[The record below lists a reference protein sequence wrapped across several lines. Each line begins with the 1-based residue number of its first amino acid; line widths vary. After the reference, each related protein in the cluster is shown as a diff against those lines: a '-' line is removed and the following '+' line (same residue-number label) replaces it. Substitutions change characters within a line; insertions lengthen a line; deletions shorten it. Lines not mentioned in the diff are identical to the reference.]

1 MNYARFV
8 RTLVFLV
15 LIGHCLHAREPIPED
30 RGAAGL
36 WQSLKRINNNAR
48 AMHITAHPD
57 DEDGGTITLLS
68 RGMGVEMTLLCL
80 NRGESG
86 ANLVTGDFFDGLG
99 ALRTVELLKAA
110 EYYGAK
116 VRFTRFI
123 DYGFSKNVNETFR
136 NWNRDEVLRDVV
148 RIIRTEKPHV
158 LISRWQ
164 GMPRDGHGN
173 HEAAGVMAQLAFDA
187 AGDPKR
193 FPEQI
198 AQGLAAWQPQKLY
211 SDNRRE
217 GDDWTVRVDSGVYD
231 PVIGRSYAQIAR
243 DGLRNQRSQG
253 AGSSISRPGPSVSY
267 YKLLASRVGEAA
279 KEKDFFERVTMES
292 HPEVARHAAAARQ
305 AFSASAPAL
314 SVPHLEA
321 GLAAARADGLNAK
334 ERQFTAA
341 LQQALGISLEALVE
355 PENPPTGP
363 FADFRGY
370 EIFGVATPGQTFRVK
385 AALHEQGARKVT
397 LRKIELSAPKG
408 WTVKPLPDHR
418 FEVTV
423 PMDAAPTRA
432 YWKRGSVQETSYE
445 IVAPE
450 LFSMPLPPAPVVAK
464 ATYLIGATEAAVESA
479 AETSFIDSI
488 GVQHRRTLVAG
499 PPVSLRTGAEWGML
513 PLGRTESTLTVTV
526 RNHVNGSSEGS
537 IRLEAPQG
545 WRTDPVSL
553 PYSFSKENEES
564 ILSFKAIAPTL
575 PDTRAFPLRAV
586 ATWKGREYRESF
598 EAYTQPGL
606 ETVYLS
612 QPAVQQIRAIDVKV
626 VPGLRAGYV
635 MGTGD
640 EVPEGLRQLGIPV
653 DMLDSAALATGDLS
667 KYSTILLGIR
677 AYAARQ
683 DVKTYNP
690 RLLDYVKRGGVLV
703 VQYNTQEYD
712 KNFGPY
718 PYSMTRSAEEISE
731 EDAPVEMLDPNDPVF
746 QSPNRITSKDFDGW
760 VEQRGSKFMTTWD
773 PRFKALLASND
784 TGQKPQRGG
793 WLVARHGEGLYVYC
807 AYAWYRQLP
816 YAVPGA
822 TRIFA
827 NLVSL
832 GAKDASW
839 RK

>member
-1 MNYARFV
+1 
-8 RTLVFLV
+8 
-15 LIGHCLHAREPIPED
+15 
-30 RGAAGL
+30 
-36 WQSLKRINNNAR
+36 
-48 AMHITAHPD
+48 MHITAHPD

-68 RGMGVEMTLLCL
+68 RGMGVDVTLLCL

-110 EYYGAK
+110 EYYGAR

-123 DYGFSKNVNETFR
+123 DYGFSKNVAETFR
-136 NWNRDEVLRDVV
+136 NWNREEVVRDVV
-148 RIIRTEKPHV
+148 RIIRAEKPHV

-164 GMPRDGHGN
+164 GTPRDGHGN
-173 HEAAGVMAQLAFDA
+173 HEAAGVMAQLAFEA
-187 AGDPKR
+187 AGDPAR

-198 AQGLAAWQPQKLY
+198 AEGLTAWQPQKLY

-217 GDDWTVRVDSGVYD
+217 TDDWTIRVDSGVYD
-231 PVIGRSYAQIAR
+231 PVIGRTYAQIAR
-243 DGLRNQRSQG
+243 DGLRHERSQG
-253 AGSSISRPGPSVSY
+253 AGSAISRPGPSVSY
-267 YKLLASRVGEAA
+267 YKLLASKVGAAA
-279 KEKDFFERVTMES
+279 KETDFFERVTTES
-292 HPEVARHAAAARQ
+292 NLEVAPHAAAARH
-305 AFSASAPAL
+305 AFSANNPSQC
-314 SVPHLEA
+314 VPHLQA
-321 GLAAARADGLNAK
+321 GLEAARASGLPAK
-334 ERQFTAA
+334 ERQFSAA

-355 PENPPTGP
+355 PDNPPTGP

-370 EIFGVATPGQTFRVK
+370 ETFGVATPGQTFRVK
-385 AALHEQGARKVT
+385 AVLHEQGASSFGRNKPALNRLT
-397 LRKIELSAPKG
+397 LKKIELAVPKG
-408 WTVKPLPDHR
+408 WTVKALPDQR

-423 PMDAAPTRA
+423 PTDAAPTKG

-445 IVAPE
+445 IVEPE
-450 LFSMPLPPAPVVAK
+450 LFSLPLPPSPVIAK
-464 ATYLIGATEAAVESA
+464 ATYSIGRTEAVIEGP
-479 AETSFIDSI
+479 AETSYIDSI
-488 GVQHRRTLVAG
+488 GVQHRRTLAAG

-513 PLGRTESTLTVTV
+513 PLGRGESSVTVTV
-526 RNHVNGSSEGS
+526 RNHVSGPSEGS
-537 IRLEAPQG
+537 VRLDSPPG
-545 WRTDPVSL
+545 WRIEPASQ
-553 PYSFSKENEES
+553 PYSFSKENEE
-564 ILSFKAIAPTL
+564 LNLRFKATAPTIAGT
-575 PDTRAFPLRAV
+575 DAFPVQAV
-586 ATWKGREYRESF
+586 AAWKGREYRESF

-612 QPAVQQIRAIDVKV
+612 RPAVQKIRAVDVRV
-626 VPGLRAGYV
+626 APNLRAGYV

-640 EVPEGLRQLGIPV
+640 EVPEGLRQLGISV
-653 DMLDSAALATGDLS
+653 DMLDTAALAAGDLS

-690 RLLDYVKRGGVLV
+690 RLLDYVKGGGVLV

-712 KNFGPY
+712 RNYGPY

-731 EDAPVEMLDPNDPVF
+731 EDAPVEMLDPNDAVF
-746 QSPNRITSKDFDGW
+746 QSPNRITPKDFDGW

-832 GAKDASW
+832 GSKDASW
-839 RK
+839 RKQ